1 MKELYIVLKKMG
13 KRHMRL
19 DIRIEIYRLKGE
31 WKSQKEISAI
41 VWYNQWTISRELQ
54 RRNWHKRYEPIY
66 ADNRRRRVRRK
77 ANERQRKLEKD
88 SIIRERIEEKLMSK
102 EEDWSPDTIV
112 GRMREEWEV
121 RICTKSVYNH
131 IHRIWWEIEGRL
143 RHGRKWYRKRW
154 VVETRGKY
162 NSNVPRIWERE
173 EEIELRERYGD
184 WEVDTIVGKG
194 RQERIVT
201 LVERKSRYVRM
212 ERRHGEWSKWVWE
225 EIIGILSAYP
235 KEYVRTVTADNGKE
249 FGDWRRV
256 KEELG
261 VLFYFARPY
270 HSWERWSNENVNR
283 CIRKWLPKWTAF
295 EWIEDR
301 EIAKVEKMIN
311 NKPRKLLKYRTPY
324 EVFYNT
330 STPYFS

>member
-1 MKELYIVLKKMG
+1 MK
-13 KRHMRL
+13 HMRL
-19 DIRIEIYRLKGE
+19 DVRIEIYRLKGE
-31 WKSQKEISAI
+31 GKNQKEISSI
-41 VWYNQWTISRELQ
+41 VWYSQWTISKELQ
-54 RRNWHKRYEPIY
+54 RRNGHKRYEPIY
-66 ADNRRRRVRRK
+66 ADNRRIRVRRK
-77 ANERQRKLEKD
+77 ANEMQRKLEGSK
-88 SIIRERIEEKLMSK
+88 IWEEIAEKLMSN

-112 GRMREEWEV
+112 GRMEWEGRKEV
-121 RICTKSVYNH
+121 SANTIYRH
-131 IHRIWWEIEGRL
+131 IHRIWWEIEERL
-143 RHGRKWYRKRW
+143 RHGRKGYRKRW

-173 EEIELRERYGD
+173 AEIELRERYGD

-201 LVERKSRYVRM
+201 LVERKSRYMRM

-225 EIIGILSAYP
+225 EIIGMLRGYP
-235 KEYVRTVTADNGKE
+235 QEYVRTITADNGKE
-249 FGDWRRV
+249 FWDWRRV

-261 VLFYFARPY
+261 VGFYFARPY